1 MIGDKKIVLVVA
13 IGENGVIGRNGKLPW
28 RLKSELQHFK
38 RVTLN
43 HPVIMG
49 RKTFQ
54 SLKRPL
60 PDRTNIVL
68 TRNAGAAAP
77 GVVYASGLDEALA
90 LASADANARGV
101 DAIMVIGGSD
111 VFARTLPIA
120 DRLELTR
127 VHASPEGDVWFPAL
141 DDKQWHVSQSE
152 RHARGPDDEFDYT
165 ICIYERTA

>member
-1 MIGDKKIVLVVA
+1 MTGDCKIVLVVA
-13 IGENGVIGRNGKLPW
+13 IGENGVIGRNGRLPW
-28 RLKSELQHFK
+28 RLRSELQHFK

-43 HPVIMG
+43 HPVVMG

-60 PDRTNIVL
+60 PERTNIVL
-68 TRNAGAAAP
+68 TRNAGPAQAD
-77 GVVYASGLDEALA
+77 VIYASDLDEALA
-90 LASADANARGV
+90 LARADAKRRGV

-127 VHASPEGDVWFPAL
+127 VHASPQGDVWFPAL
-141 DDKQWHVSQSE
+141 DEKEWRETRREPHM
-152 RHARGPDDEFDYT
+152 RGPDDEFDYT
-165 ICIYERTA
+165 IYTYERTA